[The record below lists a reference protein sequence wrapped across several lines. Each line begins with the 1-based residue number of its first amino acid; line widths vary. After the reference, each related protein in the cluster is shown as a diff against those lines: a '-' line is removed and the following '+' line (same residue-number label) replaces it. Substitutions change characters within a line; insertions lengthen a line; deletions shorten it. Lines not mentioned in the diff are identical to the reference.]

1 MEQRVIAVLS
11 GALGLRAGLDLLES
25 LGLLDLACLDWLVL
39 LVRSVYLV
47 RLEQQ
52 DPRVIWDHLEL
63 PVFLD
68 PLASQVPLA
77 SSWVVRRAVQTSSVH

>member
-11 GALGLRAGLDLLES
+11 GALGLRAGLDQLES
-25 LGLLDLACLDWLVL
+25 LGLLDLAFLDWLVL

-52 DPRVIWDHLEL
+52 GPRVIWDLLEL
-63 PVFLD
+63 QDFLG
-68 PLASQVPLA
+68 PLASQDPLA
-77 SSWVVRRAVQTSSVH
+77 SSWLVKRAVQTSSVH